1 VLVKRV
7 EGEEV
12 RFARATKRQNLE
24 VESADVEEGVEAAR
38 GGAGRDLHRF
48 PESPVGR
55 QNYVVGER
63 RRPFT
68 GLAEHVRHA
77 LEQVGKFA

>member
-24 VESADVEEGVEAAR
+24 VESAGVEEGVDAR
-38 GGAGRDLHRF
+38 GGAGRDLHCF

-63 RRPFT
+63 RRPFAW
-68 GLAEHVRHA
+68 LAEHV
-77 LEQVGKFA
+77 

>member
-24 VESADVEEGVEAAR
+24 VESADVEEGVEAR
-38 GGAGRDLHRF
+38 GGVGRDLHRF
-48 PESPVGR
+48 PESLVGR